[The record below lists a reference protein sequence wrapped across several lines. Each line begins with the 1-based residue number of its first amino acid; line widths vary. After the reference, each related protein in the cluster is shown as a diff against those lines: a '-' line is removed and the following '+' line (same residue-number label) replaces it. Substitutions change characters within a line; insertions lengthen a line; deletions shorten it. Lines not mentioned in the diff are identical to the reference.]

1 MGHLGNGTWHSDDVA
16 TTDDSGAFRRE
27 ESDFR
32 DRIASDHPDFPP
44 EECRCHLYVS
54 YACPWAHRTL
64 IARKLKRLDDVI
76 TVDVVHPHMLENSWD
91 FRSDF
96 DGSTGDTVNGHNFLY
111 KVYQQHDAKV
121 TKKVTVPVLWD
132 KKPVAS

>member
-64 IARKLKRLDDVI
+64 IARKLKRLDHVI

-91 FRSDF
+91 FRGDF
-96 DGSTGDTVNGHNFLY
+96 DGSTGDTVNRHNFL
-111 KVYQQHDAKV
+111 
-121 TKKVTVPVLWD
+121 
-132 KKPVAS
+132 